1 MASQKMMNT
10 SGQLGTLQSLTLG
23 VVTIALVLVV
33 GFKILS
39 SVKAGLTAG
48 STEANATDTIISAID
63 TNVVGNIGLI
73 ALIAV
78 FSVVLFLVAGFA
90 ARSR

>member
-1 MASQKMMNT
+1 MLSKINNK
-10 SGQLGTLQSLTLG
+10 GQLANLQNLTLG
-23 VVTIALVLVV
+23 LTVTALILVV
-33 GFKILS
+33 GFKILA

-48 STEANATDTIISAID
+48 STEANATQSIIDAVDDNI
-63 TNVVGNIGLI
+63 VANIGLI

-90 ARSR
+90 SRQR

>member
-1 MASQKMMNT
+1 MVQKMNT
-10 SGQLGTLQSLTLG
+10 SGQLGSLQSLTLG
-23 VVTIALVLVV
+23 LTTIALVLVV
-33 GFKILS
+33 GFKVLA

-63 TNVVGNIGLI
+63 TNIVQNVGLI

-78 FSVVLFLVAGFA
+78 FSVVLFLIGGFA
-90 ARSR
+90 TRR

>member
-1 MASQKMMNT
+1 MLSKINNK
-10 SGQLGTLQSLTLG
+10 GQLANLQNLTLG
-23 VVTIALVLVV
+23 LTVTALILVV
-33 GFKILS
+33 GFKILA

-48 STEANATDTIISAID
+48 STEANATQSIIDAVDDNI
-63 TNVVGNIGLI
+63 VANIGLI

-90 ARSR
+90 SRSR

>member
-1 MASQKMMNT
+1 MLSKINNK
-10 SGQLGTLQSLTLG
+10 GQLANLQNLTLG
-23 VVTIALVLVV
+23 LTVTALILVV
-33 GFKILS
+33 GFKILA

-48 STEANATDTIISAID
+48 STEANATESIIDAID
-63 TNVVGNIGLI
+63 DNIVANIGLI

-90 ARSR
+90 SRSR

>member
-1 MASQKMMNT
+1 MLSKINNK
-10 SGQLGTLQSLTLG
+10 GQLANLQNLTLG
-23 VVTIALVLVV
+23 LTVTALILVV
-33 GFKILS
+33 GFKILA

-48 STEANATDTIISAID
+48 STEANATQGIIDAID
-63 TNVVGNIGLI
+63 DNIVANIGLI

-90 ARSR
+90 SRSR